1 MERVKTI
8 DSLAEMREFAH
19 LCARQMTAGF
29 VLGLEGDLGA
39 GKTTF
44 TQFLGEALGIEGV
57 INSPTFTIMKVY
69 EEGRLPLYHID
80 AYRLDGIGADYD
92 LEEYIDGEGIAV
104 IEWYSRILKSMPEEY
119 LAFTIEWA
127 GEEKRIIT
135 MKGRG
140 HYASIVEALGA

>member
-1 MERVKTI
+1 MEKTKKI
-8 DSLAEMREFAH
+8 QSLDEMRVFAKQ
-19 LCARQMTAGF
+19 CATFLKEGF

-44 TQFLGEALGIEGV
+44 TKFLGEALGIKGV

-69 EEGRLPLYHID
+69 DDGRLPLYHID

-92 LEEYIDGEGIAV
+92 LEEYIDGFGVTV
-104 IEWYSRILKSMPEEY
+104 IEWYARILESMPEDY
-119 LAFTIEWA
+119 LALKIEWT
-127 GEEKRIIT
+127 GEESRIIT

-140 HYASIVEALGA
+140 SYESIVEALGA

>member
-19 LCARQMTAGF
+19 LCARHMTAGF

-44 TQFLGEALGIEGV
+44 TQFLGDALGIEGV

>member
-8 DSLAEMREFAH
+8 DSLAEMRDFAH
-19 LCARQMTAGF
+19 LCARHMTPGF

-104 IEWYSRILKSMPEEY
+104 IEWYSRIIESMPENY
-119 LAFTIEWA
+119 LAFNIEWA

-140 HYASIVEALGA
+140 HYASIVKALGA

>member
-1 MERVKTI
+1 MEQVKTI
-8 DSLAEMREFAH
+8 ETLAEMRDFAH
-19 LCARQMTAGF
+19 HCASLVTPGF

-44 TQFLGEALGIEGV
+44 TQFLGEALGIKVV

-69 EEGRLPLYHID
+69 EEGTIPLYHID

-92 LEEYIDGEGIAV
+92 LEEYIDGDGIAV
-104 IEWYSRILKSMPEEY
+104 IEWYSRIQKSMPEDY
-119 LAFTIEWA
+119 LSFKIEWA

-140 HYASIVEALGA
+140 SYASIVEALGA

>member
-19 LCARQMTAGF
+19 LCARHMTAGF